1 MKFKV
6 WLYVMTPDG
15 EEFEFTAGELVRMFG
30 WLLIWGVAQI
40 YGVARFA
47 ALNYLVPVARMGAGI
62 FQEVA
67 VGTGS
72 LLLWIIAFLWDIG
85 RDVKSWFSGSRNR
98 S

>member
-15 EEFEFTAGELVRMFG
+15 EEFEFTVGELVRMFG

-40 YGVARFA
+40 YGVVRYI
-47 ALNYLVPVARMGAGI
+47 ALNYLVPVFR
-62 FQEVA
+62 EVA
-67 VGTGS
+67 VGMGS
-72 LLLWIIAFLWDIG
+72 LLLWVIAFLWDIG
-85 RDVKSWFSGSRNR
+85 RDIKSWFSELRNR